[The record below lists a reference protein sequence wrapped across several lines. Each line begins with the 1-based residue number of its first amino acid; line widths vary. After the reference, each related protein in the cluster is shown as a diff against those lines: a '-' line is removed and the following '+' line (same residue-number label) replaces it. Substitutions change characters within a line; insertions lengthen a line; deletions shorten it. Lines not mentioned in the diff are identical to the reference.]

1 MAIQRWDPL
10 RDLMDLQERMKQ
22 LFSEALSRSA
32 GSPGGDGSGGWKP
45 PMDLFEE
52 SDRYVLR
59 ADLPGVAA
67 KDVEVQVENGMLV
80 LRGERKVDANV
91 SRESYLRIERPHG
104 SFSASVS
111 LPAFGRCEGDPCGPP
126 QRGGRDRAAQ
136 AEGSSAEPDRGLCRI
151 AFDPPTRAPMP
162 ARPADENGVIP

>member
-10 RDLMDLQERMKQ
+10 RDLMELQERMKQ

-104 SFSASVS
+104 SFSANIS
-111 LPAFGRCEGDPCGPP
+111 LPPSVDSKGI
-126 QRGGRDRAAQ
+126 RAAH
-136 AEGSSAEPDRGLCRI
+136 R
-151 AFDPPTRAPMP
+151 
-162 ARPADENGVIP
+162 NGVVEIVLPKRKEAPPSRIEVSAG